1 MEGALRLGLTGGI
14 GSGKSTVARMLGER
28 GAAVI
33 DADAISR
40 RVTACGGSAI
50 AAIAAE
56 FGSEFINTAGAL
68 DRDRM
73 RSLVFAD
80 ATARKRLEVIV
91 HPLIGQEIEQQ
102 AITAIEAA
110 IGASND
116 ARNDTAVNTR
126 RILLIFDVPLLV
138 ESGHWRQKLDRVL
151 VVDCPQDVQV
161 GRVMARD
168 GLTREAVEKIMATQA
183 TRQVRLGA
191 ADVVLFNDHLT
202 LAQLAHKVEQIASQ
216 FGLSSQ

>member
-102 AITAIEAA
+102 AMAAIEAA
-110 IGASND
+110 IDACND
-116 ARNDTAVNTR
+116 ARNDAAVNTR

-216 FGLSSQ
+216 FGLSS